1 MSAGCGST
9 NGAGTRSKGETMM
22 LARLLAATVLAAGLL
37 QGTAFAQDNSAKS
50 SDATSA
56 TTENAQTLP
65 QELADKLKD
74 QGFTDIKVVPGSF
87 IVSAKDKN
95 GDPVGMV
102 IGPHSMTMFA
112 AISAHNKST
121 TGSGSGSKM

>member
-50 SDATSA
+50 SDTGATA
-56 TTENAQTLP
+56 ENAQTLP

-112 AISAHNKST
+112 AISAHDKST